1 MFKVISKY
9 YSFTNLT
16 FDIVGRV
23 LDYQYASFP
32 ISITTLKNV
41 IKDVESDGMP
51 SVYMNFS
58 FEVSRLNFVLFRVFI
73 KCPFQDD
80 GTKNP
85 PKVSTVS
92 IDARRVVRLSD
103 QDTFNLQLRSVC
115 QHINNVKCF
124 T

>member
-58 FEVSRLNFVLFRVFI
+58 FEVSRLNFVLFRVF
-73 KCPFQDD
+73 
-80 GTKNP
+80 
-85 PKVSTVS
+85 KVSVS
-92 IDARRVVRLSD
+92 G
-103 QDTFNLQLRSVC
+103 
-115 QHINNVKCF
+115 
-124 T
+124 